1 MINRKLFALTVGL
14 AIGTS
19 GLPCRA
25 EKTAEQIRVA
35 VQKSLPLLGKTG
47 PIFFKKSACIS
58 CHNISLP
65 SMAMVLADQYGFE
78 VNQQARRDNIEAA
91 LNSDI
96 FFEQKRLMKLDGV
109 PGRTMTTGYTLMA
122 LAAEDYPAD
131 SFTSTLATWSAE
143 TQLADGS
150 WRLPAHRTPIEYSFF
165 TGTALGLRAIQ
176 LYGPPAKREQM
187 MASINRART
196 WLTENAP
203 HDNEGR
209 TFRLLGLSWAQA
221 DSKLIEEAVNDLT
234 DHQRDDGGWA
244 QLAGLPSDAYATGQ
258 ALYAL
263 RVGGGVPTA
272 HALYRRGV
280 EYLLETQLVDGTW
293 LVETRS
299 PPVQPYF
306 ESGFPHGP
314 NQWISC
320 AATSW
325 ATMALT
331 YALDK
336 WPSPAESDP

>member
-122 LAAEDYPAD
+122 LRRRITPPIR
-131 SFTSTLATWSAE
+131 SRLPWLPG
-143 TQLADGS
+143 QPRRS
-150 WRLPAHRTPIEYSFF
+150 WRMEAGDCLRIERRSN
-165 TGTALGLRAIQ
+165 TASS
-176 LYGPPAKREQM
+176 PE
-187 MASINRART
+187 
-196 WLTENAP
+196 
-203 HDNEGR
+203 
-209 TFRLLGLSWAQA
+209 
-221 DSKLIEEAVNDLT
+221 
-234 DHQRDDGGWA
+234 
-244 QLAGLPSDAYATGQ
+244 
-258 ALYAL
+258 
-263 RVGGGVPTA
+263 
-272 HALYRRGV
+272 RRWG
-280 EYLLETQLVDGTW
+280 
-293 LVETRS
+293 
-299 PPVQPYF
+299 
-306 ESGFPHGP
+306 
-314 NQWISC
+314 
-320 AATSW
+320 
-325 ATMALT
+325 
-331 YALDK
+331 
-336 WPSPAESDP
+336 